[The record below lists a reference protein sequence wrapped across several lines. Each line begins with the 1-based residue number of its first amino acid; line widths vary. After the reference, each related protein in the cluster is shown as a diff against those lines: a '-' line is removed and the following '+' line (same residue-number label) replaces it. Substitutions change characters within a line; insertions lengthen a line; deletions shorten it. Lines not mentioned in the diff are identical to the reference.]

1 MHFKAAA
8 LTALVAI
15 ASPDAS
21 AAFGVANT
29 RMTSSFMPQASR
41 VASFTA
47 HSCRAGDIAVSGRST
62 RRSKAALC
70 MLLDNNGGIEELEE
84 LCKQEDGLSK
94 SVRKTPKLFKL
105 GGTAAIPAAA
115 ALGFLMTPSRR
126 LAAHAVGSAITGV
139 AGIIGK
145 SRIDAATEAAA
156 KPAIAQAIID
166 LGVDDDGL
174 ADAIADVK
182 DTFGVEDEDFEE
194 MCSDVY
200 RRYLTGMVKNPIA
213 KTGDLKEL
221 SQLRA
226 ALEMDNL
233 GVGEAHASAAKEF
246 YRQTCLFTPEEDL
259 DDPGHPDRM
268 SIDKFL
274 FLSERAFRQ
283 AGETD
288 EAFKFEMSRV
298 AKAFKI
304 QLDEA
309 LDRVAEVSEPFYR
322 RALASTRSKLES
334 GQVSS
339 DMLRRARK
347 SLGIDDV
354 MASDLHISTFND
366 EIKELLGKDTEVE
379 VDPASLKFPEGAMDR
394 LNKLK
399 EVLNLSD
406 EEADYEIQNEATE
419 LFQAKALSMMEDAF
433 AGIVGADAAWENM
446 ATRQSELCL
455 KDDQMKTL
463 LSAMVMQSLG
473 KPLEETM
480 TFAKVNNEAATY
492 DKLVDCLHA
501 KEVCKAV
508 LSLSGWS
515 EFDDFDAKFFDPWAP
530 DSACGFLSP
539 DKRMT
544 LFKMFLRRSVIKSE
558 SKKEL
563 TDELYAKV
571 MEVKGMLGVT
581 DDQVEEEMKNQ
592 FGPELMTALQVA
604 TNEIIGDDY
613 TPDLVKNLKEKVD
626 KVISDYRLSDTLVM
640 EYGANLYLKAVGV
653 VSQNTPSGIPSKE
666 SSGALQ
672 GLRELLRLS
681 EEDAYPAHLEV
692 FGEVYKRSVLEA
704 MGPTGV
710 IRPEFREPLVDLRN
724 RLGVT
729 EDAARELYLAA
740 VKERMVPMVED
751 LVLELERTMLDQQ
764 QLAQKRKKDF
774 GEDVFK
780 SGRSGSGKLGIGA
793 EGYLMTDMMNLV
805 DFYTENDVAEK
816 KEVGTKTIQK
826 KVMEGDE
833 EKTVEEE
840 VPDYET
846 IYPITGLES
855 GALEEE
861 MAELL
866 YRQFAVGAF
875 TVQGPQG
882 ARFESSKELFG
893 SIIGLSEEKMEE
905 IGTSIGGQVYENLIR
920 NSMMSKGSLD
930 QQDMMMLANVQNKL
944 GIAAEK
950 GEEMLTD
957 CQKKILSEEADA
969 LINNEGATPEI
980 LKAFREKC
988 NSMGMELEADVGI
1001 SKNRLVRMFEV
1012 EVSPGL
1018 MKGEITIE
1026 SGEILGEIQES
1037 LGLSPEEAE
1046 KIFENLIEKQA
1057 KFTLGQIKGDFLRGR
1072 DDQIAPQI
1080 KRLATFSA
1088 FVNGEID
1095 LDVDEPTA
1103 YKIVNLYDAFDF
1115 SEEDADT
1122 VESNKD
1128 ALKIAMGLPVE

>member
-1 MHFKAAA
+1 
-8 LTALVAI
+8 
-15 ASPDAS
+15 
-21 AAFGVANT
+21 
-29 RMTSSFMPQASR
+29 
-41 VASFTA
+41 
-47 HSCRAGDIAVSGRST
+47 
-62 RRSKAALC
+62 
-70 MLLDNNGGIEELEE
+70 
-84 LCKQEDGLSK
+84 
-94 SVRKTPKLFKL
+94 
-105 GGTAAIPAAA
+105 
-115 ALGFLMTPSRR
+115 
-126 LAAHAVGSAITGV
+126 
-139 AGIIGK
+139 
-145 SRIDAATEAAA
+145 
-156 KPAIAQAIID
+156 
-166 LGVDDDGL
+166 
-174 ADAIADVK
+174 
-182 DTFGVEDEDFEE
+182 
-194 MCSDVY
+194 
-200 RRYLTGMVKNPIA
+200 
-213 KTGDLKEL
+213 
-221 SQLRA
+221 
-226 ALEMDNL
+226 
-233 GVGEAHASAAKEF
+233 
-246 YRQTCLFTPEEDL
+246 
-259 DDPGHPDRM
+259 
-268 SIDKFL
+268 
-274 FLSERAFRQ
+274 
-283 AGETD
+283 
-288 EAFKFEMSRV
+288 
-298 AKAFKI
+298 
-304 QLDEA
+304 
-309 LDRVAEVSEPFYR
+309 
-322 RALASTRSKLES
+322 
-334 GQVSS
+334 
-339 DMLRRARK
+339 
-347 SLGIDDV
+347 
-354 MASDLHISTFND
+354 
-366 EIKELLGKDTEVE
+366 
-379 VDPASLKFPEGAMDR
+379 
-394 LNKLK
+394 
-399 EVLNLSD
+399 
-406 EEADYEIQNEATE
+406 
-419 LFQAKALSMMEDAF
+419 
-433 AGIVGADAAWENM
+433 
-446 ATRQSELCL
+446 
-455 KDDQMKTL
+455 
-463 LSAMVMQSLG
+463 
-473 KPLEETM
+473 
-480 TFAKVNNEAATY
+480 
-492 DKLVDCLHA
+492 
-501 KEVCKAV
+501 
-508 LSLSGWS
+508 
-515 EFDDFDAKFFDPWAP
+515 
-530 DSACGFLSP
+530 
-539 DKRMT
+539 
-544 LFKMFLRRSVIKSE
+544 
-558 SKKEL
+558 
-563 TDELYAKV
+563 
-571 MEVKGMLGVT
+571 
-581 DDQVEEEMKNQ
+581 
-592 FGPELMTALQVA
+592 
-604 TNEIIGDDY
+604 
-613 TPDLVKNLKEKVD
+613 
-626 KVISDYRLSDTLVM
+626 
-640 EYGANLYLKAVGV
+640 
-653 VSQNTPSGIPSKE
+653 
-666 SSGALQ
+666 
-672 GLRELLRLS
+672 
-681 EEDAYPAHLEV
+681 
-692 FGEVYKRSVLEA
+692 
-704 MGPTGV
+704 
-710 IRPEFREPLVDLRN
+710 
-724 RLGVT
+724 
-729 EDAARELYLAA
+729 
-740 VKERMVPMVED
+740 
-751 LVLELERTMLDQQ
+751 MLDQQ

>member
-8 LTALVAI
+8 LAAFLAV
-15 ASPDAS
+15 ASPDGS

-29 RMTSSFMPQASR
+29 RMVSSFVPQTSR
-41 VASFTA
+41 VASMTA
-47 HSCRAGDIAVSGRST
+47 HSRPTA
-62 RRSKAALC
+62 RRSRASAMS
-70 MLLDNNGGIEELEE
+70 MLLDSNGGIEELEE
-84 LCKQEDGLSK
+84 LCKQQDRGLAK

-115 ALGFLMTPSRR
+115 ALGFIMTPSRR
-126 LAAHAVGSAITGV
+126 LAAHAVGAGISGV
-139 AGIIGK
+139 AGLIGK

-156 KPAIAQAIID
+156 LPAIAQVIID
-166 LGVDDDGL
+166 NGVDGEGV
-174 ADAIADVK
+174 ADAVAAVQGD
-182 DTFGVEDEDFEE
+182 FGVEDEDFAE
-194 MCSDVY
+194 MSASVY
-200 RRYLTGMVKNPIA
+200 QKYLTGMVKNPIA

-226 ALEMDNL
+226 ALEMDSL
-233 GVGEAHASAAKEF
+233 AVGDAHASAAKEF

-259 DDPGHPDRM
+259 EDPGHPDRM

-288 EAFKFEMSRV
+288 EAFKFEMSRA

-304 QLDEA
+304 DLDEA
-309 LDRVAEVSEPFYR
+309 LDRVSEVSEPFYR
-322 RALASTRSKLES
+322 RALSSTRSKLES
-334 GQVSS
+334 GQVSP

-347 SLGIDDV
+347 SLGIDDQT
-354 MASDLHISTFND
+354 AQDLHVQTFND
-366 EIKELLGKDTEVE
+366 EIKELLGKDTEE
-379 VDPASLKFPEGAMDR
+379 ELDPASLKFPEGAMDR

-399 EVLNLSD
+399 DVLGLTD
-406 EEADYEIQNEATE
+406 VEADYEIQNEATE
-419 LFQAKALSMMEDAF
+419 LFQATALKMMEDTF
-433 AGIVGADAAWENM
+433 AGLADAASSWETM
-446 ATRQSELCL
+446 QARQAELCL
-455 KDDQMKTL
+455 KDSQMKAL
-463 LSAMVMQSLG
+463 LSSMVMQALG

-492 DKLVDCLHA
+492 DKLVDCLDA

-508 LSLSGWS
+508 LGLTGWS
-515 EFDDFDAKFFDPWAP
+515 DFDDFDAKFFDPWAE

-539 DKRMT
+539 DKRLT
-544 LFKMFLRRSVIKSE
+544 LYKMFLRRSVIKSE
-558 SKKEL
+558 SKREL
-563 TDELYAKV
+563 TDELFAKV
-571 MEVKGMLGVT
+571 MEVKGMLGIT
-581 DDQVEEEMKNQ
+581 DEQVEEEMKSQ
-592 FGPELMTALQVA
+592 FGPELMKALQLA
-604 TNEIIGDDY
+604 TNEVIGDDY
-613 TPDLVKNLKEKVD
+613 TPDLVKNLKEKVE
-626 KVISDYRLSDTLVM
+626 KVIKDYRLSESLVL

-666 SSGALQ
+666 KIDALH
-672 GLRELLRLS
+672 GLRDLLHLT
-681 EEDAYPAHLEV
+681 EEDTHPAHLEV

-710 IRPEFREPLVDLRN
+710 IRPEFREPLADLRS

-729 EDAARELYLAA
+729 EDAARELYIGA

-764 QLAQKRKKDF
+764 QLSNKRQKDF

-805 DFYTENDVAEK
+805 DFYTENSVAEQ

-826 KVMEGDE
+826 KVIEGDE

-846 IYPITGLES
+846 VYPITGLES

-882 ARFESSKELFG
+882 ERYESQKETFG
-893 SIIGLSEEKMEE
+893 SIIGLTAEKMKE
-905 IGTSIGGQVYENLIR
+905 IGASIGSQVYENLIR
-920 NSMMSKGSLD
+920 NSMMSKGALD
-930 QQDMMMLANVQNKL
+930 QQDMMMLANVQTKL
-944 GIAAEK
+944 GIAEEK
-950 GEEMLTD
+950 GEEMMMD
-957 CQKKILSEEADA
+957 CQKKILSEEADGV
-969 LINNEGATPEI
+969 LNDEGASPDM
-980 LKAFREKC
+980 LKMFREKC
-988 NSMGMELEADVGI
+988 NSMGMDLEKDVGI
-1001 SKNRLVRMFEV
+1001 SKTRLVRMFEV
-1012 EVSPGL
+1012 EVTPGL
-1018 MKGEITIE
+1018 MRGEITIE
-1026 SGEILGEIQES
+1026 SGDILGEIQES
-1037 LGLSPEEAE
+1037 LGLSPEEGE
-1046 KIFENLIEKQA
+1046 KVFENLIKNQA
-1057 KFTLGQIKGDFLRGR
+1057 QFTLGQVKGDFLRGR
-1072 DDQIAPQI
+1072 DDEVAPQI
-1080 KRLATFSA
+1080 KRLANFAA
-1088 FVNGEID
+1088 FVNGDID
-1095 LDVDEPTA
+1095 LDVDESTA
-1103 YKIVNLYDAFDF
+1103 NKIVNLYDAFDF

-1122 VESNKD
+1122 VDRKS
-1128 ALKIAMGLPVE
+1128 VV

>member
-1 MHFKAAA
+1 
-8 LTALVAI
+8 
-15 ASPDAS
+15 
-21 AAFGVANT
+21 
-29 RMTSSFMPQASR
+29 
-41 VASFTA
+41 
-47 HSCRAGDIAVSGRST
+47 
-62 RRSKAALC
+62 
-70 MLLDNNGGIEELEE
+70 
-84 LCKQEDGLSK
+84 
-94 SVRKTPKLFKL
+94 
-105 GGTAAIPAAA
+105 
-115 ALGFLMTPSRR
+115 
-126 LAAHAVGSAITGV
+126 
-139 AGIIGK
+139 
-145 SRIDAATEAAA
+145 
-156 KPAIAQAIID
+156 
-166 LGVDDDGL
+166 
-174 ADAIADVK
+174 
-182 DTFGVEDEDFEE
+182 

-200 RRYLTGMVKNPIA
+200 QRYLIGMVKNPIA

-221 SQLRA
+221 SQLRS
-226 ALEMDNL
+226 ALGMDNL
-233 GVGEAHASAAKEF
+233 AAGEAHASAAREF

-259 DDPGHPDRM
+259 DDPDHPDRM

-298 AKAFKI
+298 AKAFGI
-304 QLDEA
+304 TMDEA
-309 LDRVAEVSEPFYR
+309 LDRVADVAEPFYR
-322 RALASTRSKLES
+322 RALASTRSKLET

-354 MASDLHISTFND
+354 TATDLHVSTFND
-366 EIKELLGKDTEVE
+366 EIKELLGKDTEEE

-399 EVLNLSD
+399 DVLGLTD

-419 LFQAKALSMMEDAF
+419 LFQAKALSTMEEAF
-433 AGIVGADAAWENM
+433 AGLVDASAAWEAM
-446 ATRQSELCL
+446 STRQSELCL
-455 KDDQMKTL
+455 KDSQMKTL
-463 LSAMVMQSLG
+463 LSSMVMQSLG

-492 DKLVDCLHA
+492 DKLVDCLNA
-501 KEVCKAV
+501 KETCKAV
-508 LSLSGWS
+508 LGLSGWS

-539 DKRMT
+539 DKRLT
-544 LFKMFLRRSVIKSE
+544 LYRMFLRRSVIKSE

-563 TDELYAKV
+563 TDELYEKV
-571 MEVKGMLGVT
+571 MEVKGMLGIT
-581 DDQVEEEMKNQ
+581 DEQVEEEMKAQ
-592 FGPELMTALQVA
+592 FGPELMKALQVA

-613 TPDLVKNLKEKVD
+613 TPELVTNLKEKVD
-626 KVISDYRLSDTLVM
+626 KVISDYRLSDSLVL

-666 SSGALQ
+666 KMEALD
-672 GLRELLRLS
+672 GLRSLLRLS
-681 EEDAYPAHLEV
+681 KEDTYPAHLEV

-710 IRPEFREPLVDLRN
+710 IRPEFREPLVDLRA

-729 EDAARELYLAA
+729 EDAARQLFLDA

-751 LVLELERTMLDQQ
+751 LVLELERTMLNQQ
-764 QLAQKRKKDF
+764 QLAQKRQKDF

-780 SGRSGSGKLGIGA
+780 SGRSGAGKLGIGA

-805 DFYTENDVAEK
+805 DFYSENDVAEQ
-816 KEVGTKTIQK
+816 KEVGTKTITK
-826 KVMEGDE
+826 TVKEGDE
-833 EKTVEEE
+833 TREVEEE
-840 VPDYET
+840 VPDFET
-846 IYPITGLES
+846 VYPITGLES

-866 YRQFAVGAF
+866 FRQFAVGAF

-882 ARFESSKELFG
+882 ARYESSKETFG
-893 SIIGLSEEKMEE
+893 KIIGLTDEKMEE
-905 IGTSIGGQVYENLIR
+905 VASSIGGQVYENLIR
-920 NSMMSKGSLD
+920 NSMMTKGQLD

-957 CQKKILSEEADA
+957 CQKKILSEEADD
-969 LINNEGATPEI
+969 LLNNEGATPEM

-1001 SKNRLVRMFEV
+1001 SKSRLVRMFEV
-1012 EVSPGL
+1012 EVTPGL

-1026 SGEILGEIQES
+1026 SGEVLGEIQES

-1057 KFTLGQIKGDFLRGR
+1057 KFTLGQVKGEFLRGR
-1072 DDQIAPQI
+1072 DDEVAPLI

-1088 FVNGEID
+1088 FANGEIE
-1095 LDVDEPTA
+1095 LDVDESTA

-1115 SEEDADT
+1115 SEEDAEA
-1122 VESNKD
+1122 VEANKE
-1128 ALKIAMGLPVE
+1128 ALKTAMGLPVE